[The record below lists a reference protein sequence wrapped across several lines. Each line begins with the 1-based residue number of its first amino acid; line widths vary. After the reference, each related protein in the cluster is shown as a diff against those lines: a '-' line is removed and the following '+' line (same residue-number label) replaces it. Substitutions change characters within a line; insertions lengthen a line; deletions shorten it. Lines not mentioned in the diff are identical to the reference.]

1 MTKRKRIRGATP
13 VAPRRLKLEV
23 DSQAKLHGA
32 WSVALPWQRAETATG
47 AGVEVIPRARI
58 QEYGMVQKVHDD
70 GLELDIE
77 ALRKLEVLPDAEI
90 HAPVGEAAQN
100 APAAVLAIQTQN
112 RLADLI
118 KCSCRVSEQIGQL
131 TRGHVDSGAD
141 I

>member
-1 MTKRKRIRGATP
+1 M
-13 VAPRRLKLEV
+13 APRKLKLEV
-23 DSQAKLHGA
+23 DAQAKLHGA
-32 WSVALPWQRAETATG
+32 WSVALSCQRAEAATG

-58 QEYGMVQKVHDD
+58 EEYGMVQKVHDD

-100 APAAVLAIQTQN
+100 TPAAVLAIQTQN

-118 KCSCRVSEQIGQL
+118 KCSRRVGEQ
-131 TRGHVDSGAD
+131 VW
-141 I
+141 